1 MHIDLRKRKEI
12 DCEVI
17 GMRKK
22 LMESETLREKYLH
35 KHWHAVAVTTISILT
50 NVIVFLIIVLI
61 FMKLIT

>member
-1 MHIDLRKRKEI
+1 LHIDLRKRKEI

-35 KHWHAVAVTTISILT
+35 KYWHAVAVTTISILT
-50 NVIVFLIIVLI
+50 TVIVFLIIVLI